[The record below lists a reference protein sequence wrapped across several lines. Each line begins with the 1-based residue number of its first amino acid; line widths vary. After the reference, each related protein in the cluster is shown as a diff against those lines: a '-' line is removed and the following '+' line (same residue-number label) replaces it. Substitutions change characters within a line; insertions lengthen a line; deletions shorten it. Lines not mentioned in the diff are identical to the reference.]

1 MSIRLIVISF
11 IISVSMLVMLSAR
24 GSTAASN
31 KLGAIAIGASGE
43 DISAI
48 ANAGAV
54 NIINVSAYGL
64 SSANNTIWYQGLAGI
79 AGTPEGLDQFG
90 SALAAGDFNND
101 GFVDL
106 AVGVIREGT
115 GAYANAGAV
124 NIIYG
129 ATGGLTSANNKI
141 WYQGLDGIEGTL
153 EADDYFGA
161 SLAAGDFNND
171 GFADLAIGV
180 PRESI
185 GGNLEAGAVN
195 IIYGSAAG
203 LISANNMMWYQ
214 GLFGIEGT
222 LEAEDRFGAALAVG
236 DFNNDGFADL
246 AVGADAEA
254 SPVFGSAGAV
264 NIIFGSAYGLT
275 SANNKIW
282 MQGLD
287 GIEGD
292 LEQDD
297 RFGSSLATGDF
308 NNDGFADLAV
318 GVPYETIGPADSAG
332 AVNIIFGS
340 AGGLTAANNK
350 VWYQGLEGIE
360 ETPET
365 LDRFGSSLASGDFNN
380 DGFADLAVGVIG
392 ESIGKYANAGAVNII
407 YGAAGGLTSANNKI
421 WYQGLDGIEGT
432 LEAGD
437 YFGGALAAGY
447 FNGDVFADLAVGVPV
462 EGIGG
467 MVAAGA
473 VNIIYGAAGGLTS
486 ANNKMWY
493 QGLNGIEGTLEQ
505 DDRFGASLVYM
516 PPNPNAHFPW
526 PMFLP
531 AITGGTK

>member
-264 NIIFGSAYGLT
+264 NIIFGSA
-275 SANNKIW
+275 
-282 MQGLD
+282 
-287 GIEGD
+287 
-292 LEQDD
+292 
-297 RFGSSLATGDF
+297 
-308 NNDGFADLAV
+308 
-318 GVPYETIGPADSAG
+318 
-332 AVNIIFGS
+332 
-340 AGGLTAANNK
+340 GGLTAANNK